1 VPDSGDL
8 LSCSFCGQSRKQVK
22 VMIVGSHGHICD
34 QCVSRTH
41 TVMAAPEKTAST
53 PITTIKQVS
62 DQAGEQQCG
71 FCEKRRQLVAAMASA
86 GETRICN
93 ECLELCDVILDG
105 VPPVPSR

>member
-1 VPDSGDL
+1 
-8 LSCSFCGQSRKQVK
+8 
-22 VMIVGSHGHICD
+22 MIVGSHGHICD

-41 TVMAAPEKTAST
+41 TVMAEPEKTAST

-62 DQAGEQQCG
+62 DQAGAEQCG

-93 ECLELCDVILDG
+93 ECLELCDKILDG
-105 VPPVPSR
+105 VPPAPSAFPFE